1 MQLSTIQKP
10 EKEQISKYI
19 SCKRQNLGIVNNCSL
34 CQIDNVEIFNL
45 CKIKF
50 QGEYQ

>member
-1 MQLSTIQKP
+1 MQLSTIQKL

-19 SCKRQNLGIVNNCSL
+19 SCKRQDLGLVNNCSL
-34 CQIDNVEIFNL
+34 CQIENIEMFKS

-50 QGEYQ
+50 QGE

>member
-10 EKEQISKYI
+10 EKEQIPKYI
-19 SCKRQNLGIVNNCSL
+19 SCKRQNLGLVNNCSL
-34 CQIDNVEIFNL
+34 CKIENVEIFKS

-50 QGEYQ
+50 QGE